1 MAKDDVLVKVD
12 SVSQKLGGNQILDGV
27 SLAIVDRVRPQV
39 ITGQIVG
46 LLGPSGV
53 GKTRLLRL
61 IAGLDVPDSGTI
73 TGFEGKPL
81 GAGETGVVFQNYP
94 LLRHHTVLG
103 NLHVAGAAA
112 GLSRKESAERASALL
127 ERFGMASRAD
137 FYPAQLSGGQRQRV
151 AIAQQLVRHT
161 RLVLMDEPFSGLDPA
176 TLDST
181 IRLLVEVAN
190 MDELNTIVVVTHDI
204 RSALTACD
212 TLFVLGRD
220 RDDKG
225 KIVSGAKI
233 QKTYDLVTMGLAW
246 QEQVERLPAFAEV
259 EREIKSCFARL

>member
-1 MAKDDVLVKVD
+1 MALNDVLVKVD
-12 SVSQKLGGNQILDGV
+12 SVWQKLGENQILEGV
-27 SLAIVDRVRPQV
+27 SFAILDRVRPNC

-61 IAGLDVPDSGTI
+61 IAGLDTPDRGQIS
-73 TGFEGKPL
+73 GFEGQPL
-81 GAGETGVVFQNYP
+81 RPGATGVVFQNYP

-103 NLHVAGAAA
+103 NLLVAGAAA
-112 GLSRKESAERASALL
+112 GLSRAEAQDRARSLL
-127 ERFGMASRAD
+127 DRFGMTTRAD

-151 AIAQQLVRHT
+151 AIAQQLVRQC

-176 TLDST
+176 TLDAT
-181 IRLLVEVAN
+181 IRLLIEVAN
-190 MDELNTIVVVTHDI
+190 MHELNTIAVVTHDI

-220 RDDKG
+220 RDEAG
-225 KIVSGAKI
+225 KIRSGAKI
-233 QKTYDLVTMGLAW
+233 QKTYDLVEMGLAW
-246 QEQVERLPAFAEV
+246 QEQIELHPTFAAV
-259 EREIKSCFARL
+259 EREVKAGFARL